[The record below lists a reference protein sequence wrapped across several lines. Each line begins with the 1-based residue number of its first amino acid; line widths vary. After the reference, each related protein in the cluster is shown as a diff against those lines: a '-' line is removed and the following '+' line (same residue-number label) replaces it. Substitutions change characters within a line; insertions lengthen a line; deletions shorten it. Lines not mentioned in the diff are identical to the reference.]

1 MPEQIPL
8 PVNTDTL
15 RRVFREAAKPNTGR
29 KLSSATISQGGLTVR
44 DKGVL
49 EVTSGGN
56 VTVVDGDLILAS
68 GIIQADMLK
77 ENLFPQVVTMPRK
90 TLTSLNGAKA
100 GTWGMSSPA
109 LIATAPSWAS
119 AAIVFAVMT
128 GCLVVDDMDTTPNFY
143 AFAAATIEGNRGN
156 PSRFKDETTGSV
168 FLNVPHVVQ
177 AIGSYSGLLSGSRT
191 VRIGY
196 ALETG
201 DPGHII
207 LPSSWVELQALI
219 IWI

>member
-1 MPEQIPL
+1 MPEKIPL

-15 RRVFREAAKPNTGR
+15 RRVFREAAKPNSGR
-29 KLSSATISQGGLTVR
+29 KLSSATISQGGITVR

-49 EVTSGGN
+49 EVTEGGN

-77 ENLFPQVVTMPRK
+77 ENIFPQVVTMPRK

-100 GTWGMSSPA
+100 GTWGTSPPV

-128 GCLVVDDMDTTPNFY
+128 GCLVVDDMDLTPNFY
-143 AFAAATIEGNRGN
+143 ALAAVTIEGNRGN
-156 PSRFKDETTGSV
+156 PSEFEDETAESD
-168 FLNVPHVVQ
+168 FLNVSHVVQ
-177 AIGSYSGLLSGSRT
+177 ALGSFSGLLSDSRT

-196 ALETG
+196 AHQTG
-201 DPGHII
+201 DPGHIV
-207 LPSSWVELQALI
+207 LPSSWVELEALI

>member
-1 MPEQIPL
+1 MPEKIPL

-29 KLSSATISQGGLTVR
+29 KLSSATISQGGITVR

-49 EVTSGGN
+49 EVTEGGN

-77 ENLFPQVVTMPRK
+77 ENIFPQVMTMPRK

-100 GTWGMSSPA
+100 GTWGTSPPA
-109 LIATAPSWAS
+109 LIATAPLWAS

-128 GCLVVDDMDTTPNFY
+128 GCIVVDERDAAPNFY
-143 AFAAATIEGNRGN
+143 ALAAVTIEGKRGN
-156 PSRFKDETTGSV
+156 TSRFINESIGSTL
-168 FLNVPHVVQ
+168 LNVPYMTQ
-177 AIGSYSGLLSGSRT
+177 GIGSFSSVLSDSRT

-196 ALETG
+196 AHQTG
-201 DPGHII
+201 DPDHVV
-207 LPSSWVELQALI
+207 LRSSWVELQALI

>member
-1 MPEQIPL
+1 MPEKIPL
-8 PVNTDTL
+8 PVNTATL
-15 RRVFREAAKPNTGR
+15 RRVFREAAKPNSGR
-29 KLSSATISQGGLTVR
+29 KLSSATISQGGITVR

-77 ENLFPQVVTMPRK
+77 ENIFPQIVTTPRK
-90 TLTSLNGAKA
+90 TLTSLNEAKN
-100 GTWGMSSPA
+100 GTWGTSPPA

-128 GCLVVDDMDTTPNFY
+128 GCLVVDDLDTTPNFY
-143 AFAAATIEGNRGN
+143 ALAAVTIEGNRGN
-156 PSRFKDETTGSV
+156 PSRFTDETISSSFV
-168 FLNVPHVVQ
+168 NVPHVAQ
-177 AIGSYSGLLSGSRT
+177 AIGSFSGLLSDSRT

-196 ALETG
+196 AHQTG
-201 DPGHII
+201 DPGHIV
-207 LPSSWVELQALI
+207 LRSSWVELQALI
-219 IWI
+219 IWM

>member
-1 MPEQIPL
+1 MPEKIPL

-56 VTVVDGDLILAS
+56 VTVTDGDLILAA

-77 ENLFPQVVTMPRK
+77 ENIFSQVVTMPRK
-90 TLTSLNGAKA
+90 TLTSLNGAKT
-100 GTWGMSSPA
+100 GTWGMSPPA

-128 GCLVVDDMDTTPNFY
+128 GCLVVDNMDTTPNFY
-143 AFAAATIEGNRGN
+143 ALATATIEGNRGN

-201 DPGHII
+201 DLGHII

>member
-1 MPEQIPL
+1 MSEKIPL

-15 RRVFREAAKPNTGR
+15 RRVFREAAKPNSGR
-29 KLSSATISQGGLTVR
+29 TLSSATISQGGITVR

-49 EVTSGGN
+49 EVTEGGN
-56 VTVVDGDLILAS
+56 VTVIDGDLILAS

-77 ENLFPQVVTMPRK
+77 ENIFPQVVTMPRK
-90 TLTSLNGAKA
+90 TLTSLDGAKN
-100 GTWGMSSPA
+100 GTWGMSPPA

-119 AAIVFAVMT
+119 AAIVFAVFT
-128 GCLVVDDMDTTPNFY
+128 GCLVLDDYDSAPNFY
-143 AFAAATIEGNRGN
+143 ALAAVTIEGNRGI

-177 AIGSYSGLLSGSRT
+177 AIGSFSGLLSDSRT

-196 ALETG
+196 AHQTG
-201 DPGHII
+201 DPGHIV
-207 LPSSWVELQALI
+207 LRSSWVELQALI

>member
-15 RRVFREAAKPNTGR
+15 RRVFREAGKPNTGR

-77 ENLFPQVVTMPRK
+77 ENIFPQVVTMPRK

-100 GTWGMSSPA
+100 GTWGMSPPA
-109 LIATAPSWAS
+109 LTATAPPWAS

-128 GCLVVDDMDTTPNFY
+128 GCLVVDNMDTTPNFY
-143 AFAAATIEGNRGN
+143 ALAAATIEGNRGN

>member
-1 MPEQIPL
+1 MPEKIPL

-15 RRVFREAAKPNTGR
+15 RRVFREAAKPNSGR
-29 KLSSATISQGGLTVR
+29 KLSSATISQGGITVR

-49 EVTSGGN
+49 EVTEGGN

-77 ENLFPQVVTMPRK
+77 ENIFPQVVTMPRK

-100 GTWGMSSPA
+100 GTWGTSPPV

-128 GCLVVDDMDTTPNFY
+128 GCLVVDDTDSAPNFY
-143 AFAAATIEGNRGN
+143 ALAAVTIEGNRGN
-156 PSRFKDETTGSV
+156 PSRFTDETIGSSSV
-168 FLNVPHVVQ
+168 NVPHVAQ
-177 AIGSYSGLLSGSRT
+177 AIGSFSGILSDSDA

-196 ALETG
+196 AHQTG
-201 DPGHII
+201 DPGHIV
-207 LPSSWVELQALI
+207 LRSSWVELQALI

>member
-15 RRVFREAAKPNTGR
+15 RRVFREAAKPNSGR
-29 KLSSATISQGGLTVR
+29 KLSSATISQGGITVR

-49 EVTSGGN
+49 EVTEGGN

-77 ENLFPQVVTMPRK
+77 ENIFPQVVTMPRK
-90 TLTSLNGAKA
+90 TLTSLNGAKN
-100 GTWGMSSPA
+100 GTWGTSPPV
-109 LIATAPSWAS
+109 LTATAPPWAN
-119 AAIVFAVMT
+119 AAIVFAVFT
-128 GCLVVDDMDTTPNFY
+128 GCLIVDDMDLTPNFY
-143 AFAAATIEGNRGN
+143 ALAAVTIEGNRGN

-168 FLNVPHVVQ
+168 FLNVPHVTQ
-177 AIGSYSGLLSGSRT
+177 AIGSFSGILSDSRT

-196 ALETG
+196 AHQTG
-201 DPGHII
+201 DPGHIV
-207 LPSSWVELQALI
+207 LRSSWVELQALI

>member
-1 MPEQIPL
+1 MPELVPL

-29 KLSSATISQGGLTVR
+29 KLSSATISQGGITVR

-49 EVTSGGN
+49 EVTEGGN

-68 GIIQADMLK
+68 GIIQADMLN
-77 ENLFPQVVTMPRK
+77 ENIFPQIVTMPRK
-90 TLTSLNGAKA
+90 KLTSLDGAKN
-100 GTWGMSSPA
+100 GTWGMSPPA
-109 LIATAPSWAS
+109 LSATAPSWAS

-143 AFAAATIEGNRGN
+143 ALAAVTIEGNRGN
-156 PSRFKDETTGSV
+156 PTNFKNEAEKSPFV
-168 FLNVPHVVQ
+168 KAPQMVQ
-177 AIGSYSGLLSGSRT
+177 AVGSFSGLLSDSRT

-196 ALETG
+196 AHQTG
-201 DPGHII
+201 DPGHIV
-207 LPSSWVELQALI
+207 LPSSWVELEALI

>member
-1 MPEQIPL
+1 MPEKIPL

-15 RRVFREAAKPNTGR
+15 RRVFREAAKPNSGR
-29 KLSSATISQGGLTVR
+29 KLSSATISQGGITVR

-49 EVTSGGN
+49 EVAEGGN

-68 GIIQADMLK
+68 GIIQADMMK
-77 ENLFPQVVTMPRK
+77 ENIFPQVVTMPRK
-90 TLTSLNGAKA
+90 TLTSLDGAKN
-100 GTWGMSSPA
+100 GTWGMSPPA
-109 LIATAPSWAS
+109 LSATAPSWAS
-119 AAIVFAVMT
+119 AAIVFAVTT
-128 GCLVVDDMDTTPNFY
+128 GCLVVDDMDSTPNFY
-143 AFAAATIEGNRGN
+143 ALAAVTIEGNRRN

-168 FLNVPHVVQ
+168 FLNVPHMVQ
-177 AIGSYSGLLSGSRT
+177 AIGSFSGLLSDSHT

-196 ALETG
+196 AHQTG
-201 DPGHII
+201 DPGHIV

>member
-1 MPEQIPL
+1 MPELVPL

-15 RRVFREAAKPNTGR
+15 RRVFREAAKPNSGK
-29 KLSSATISQGGLTVR
+29 KLSSATISQGGITVR

-49 EVTSGGN
+49 EVTEGGN
-56 VTVVDGDLILAS
+56 ITVVDGDLILAS

-77 ENLFPQVVTMPRK
+77 ENIFPQVVTMPRK
-90 TLTSLNGAKA
+90 TLTSLNGAKS
-100 GTWGMSSPA
+100 GTWGTSPPA

-128 GCLVVDDMDTTPNFY
+128 GCLVVDDMDLTPNFY
-143 AFAAATIEGNRGN
+143 ALAAVTIEGNRGN
-156 PSRFKDETTGSV
+156 PSEFEDETAESD
-168 FLNVPHVVQ
+168 FLNVSHVVQ
-177 AIGSYSGLLSGSRT
+177 ALGSFSGLLSDSRT

-196 ALETG
+196 AHQTG
-201 DPGHII
+201 DPGHIV
-207 LPSSWVELQALI
+207 LPSSWVELEALI